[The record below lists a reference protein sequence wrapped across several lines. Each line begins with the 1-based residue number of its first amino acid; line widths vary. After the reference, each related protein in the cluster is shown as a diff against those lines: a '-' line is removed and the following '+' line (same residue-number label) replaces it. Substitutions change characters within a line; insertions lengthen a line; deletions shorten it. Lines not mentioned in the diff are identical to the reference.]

1 MVRRRLL
8 GSAYS
13 GAGQL
18 ARFGVGQ
25 IIEHLAAFHHVRR
38 AAVHIEQVNC
48 LRDRH
53 AVKHGVRRHDGA
65 GIIVEGVEQAGVSGF
80 AVDGETGIDHW
91 CSGRAGGL
99 KNGFDPAQCWPGN
112 GWRGI
117 GGFVRIAAALFTG
130 HIILYI
136 DDDDC
141 RTCAIADCARPFTA
155 FNRCLVFRA

>member
-18 ARFGVGQ
+18 AHFDVGQ
-25 IIEHLAAFHHVRR
+25 IIEHLAGFNHVRR

-65 GIIVEGVEQAGVSGF
+65 EFIGEGVEYGGAH
-80 AVDGETGIDHW
+80 AVA
-91 CSGRAGGL
+91 GRAAG
-99 KNGFDPAQCWPGN
+99 
-112 GWRGI
+112 
-117 GGFVRIAAALFTG
+117 
-130 HIILYI
+130 
-136 DDDDC
+136 DD
-141 RTCAIADCARPFTA
+141 
-155 FNRCLVFRA
+155 